1 MNYQRLIKSGIKR
14 LREKNNL
21 TPEVFAE
28 KVGLTAQGLSNLERN
43 KYQPTAE
50 TIDTICK
57 AFKIHPL
64 DLLTDYPED
73 IEKDEQLT
81 QITAI
86 LKTYSK
92 DELNKLYKILKVLKD

>member
-1 MNYQRLIKSGIKR
+1 MKYQQLINNRIKR
-14 LREKNNL
+14 LRIKLNL
-21 TPEVFAE
+21 TQEVFSE
-28 KVGLTAQGLSNLERN
+28 KIGISVHGLSNLERN